1 MQKGVLYFYYS
12 NYENYHCMWSTFQYL
27 LWKQKKNLM
36 MFTIEYVL
44 YIFISASWGETKN
57 HKVTLLKSY
66 ESKVSWVWIF
76 LIFGHMTGRNI
87 IYVLEN
93 NNILFS
99 YHSKDESTW
108 KQCWQTDYCAC
119 LVYTGLSDGCREKI
133 LQLYTISHNVI

>member
-1 MQKGVLYFYYS
+1 MSQRKLIIVP
-12 NYENYHCMWSTFQYL
+12 STKYLFAKRCSLFLLFQ
-27 LWKQKKNLM
+27 LWKLPLHVKYLSISFVKTKKSYDVYHR
-36 MFTIEYVL
+36 IR
-44 YIFISASWGETKN
+44 A
-57 HKVTLLKSY
+57 VTLLKSY
-66 ESKVSWVWIF
+66 ESKISWVWIF

-99 YHSKDESTW
+99 YHTKDESTW

-133 LQLYTISHNVI
+133 LQLYTIRHNVI